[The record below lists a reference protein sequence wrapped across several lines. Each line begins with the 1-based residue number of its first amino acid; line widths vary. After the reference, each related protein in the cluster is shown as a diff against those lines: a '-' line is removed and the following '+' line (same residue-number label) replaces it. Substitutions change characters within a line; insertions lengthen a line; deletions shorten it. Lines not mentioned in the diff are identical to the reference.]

1 MKPKSMRTFFQ
12 LCPHVDYIKNVKLEE
27 RFLAQKEKFRIEEKG
42 GKEVLL
48 WHATNP
54 SALEQILRDNF
65 DIESA
70 PVQPGLGSG
79 GRQKKMLFGRG
90 IYFSEVLTFFLN
102 TRVQK

>member
-1 MKPKSMRTFFQ
+1 M
-12 LCPHVDYIKNVKLEE
+12 DYIKNVKLEE

-42 GKEVLL
+42 GGEVLL

-70 PVQPGLGSG
+70 PVQPGGGSG
-79 GRQKKMLFGRG
+79 GGGRTKKMLFGHG